1 MPKRRH
7 DRKKLIIKQSF
18 MKFVRIFFLGALFF
32 LKTDSF
38 SQLLLNGD
46 FTLGTS
52 LWSCTPEVS
61 IQSAYGGIGS
71 NLVAEVDAAAT
82 LCQTVLGFIPGNSYY
97 ISVDASRRTG
107 GCGSP
112 AITNVDLTVAGC
124 LSVTI
129 VRTNTVF
136 GWSSS
141 AYIFTA
147 TSLIHTI
154 TFSAGAGFGG
164 STCGMIIDNV
174 VVAASALPVELTSF
188 SGEIKNDRPLLS
200 WSTATEKNNNH
211 FELEKSSDGL
221 SFKTTT
227 QIESKAKNGNSSSP
241 LYYETTD
248 LETNENTTYYRLKQV
263 DHDKSFS
270 YSKIITVNQTT
281 SPKKLLVYPN
291 PSKGKFILDLSFL
304 KKNQQMQVQIFDQL
318 GQLKFSSE
326 FRTNDSP
333 NYEIDAEQFLKPG
346 YYQFVVFIDGG
357 RTVTKILIQ

>member
-1 MPKRRH
+1 
-7 DRKKLIIKQSF
+7 
-18 MKFVRIFFLGALFF
+18 MKFVRLFFLGALFF
-32 LKTDSF
+32 LKTNSF

-46 FTLGTS
+46 FALGS
-52 LWSCTPEVS
+52 LLWGCTPEVS
-61 IQSAYGGIGS
+61 LQSAYGGIGS
-71 NLVAEVDAAAT
+71 NLVAEVDAGAT
-82 LCQTVLGFIPGNSYY
+82 LCQTVAGFVPGNSYY
-97 ISVDASRRTG
+97 ISVDATRRTG

-112 AITNVDLTVAGC
+112 AITNVDLTIAGC

-211 FELEKSSDGL
+211 FELEKSDDGVL
-221 SFKTTT
+221 FKSVV
-227 QIESKAKNGNSSSP
+227 QVKSKAQNGNSSSP

-248 LETNENTTYYRLKQV
+248 PNPNDNTHYYRLKQV
-263 DHDKSFS
+263 DHDNSFS
-270 YSKIITVNQTT
+270 YSKIITLNQVST
-281 SPKKLLVYPN
+281 SKNIRVYPN
-291 PSKGKFILDLSFL
+291 PG
-304 KKNQQMQVQIFDQL
+304 N
-318 GQLKFSSE
+318 
-326 FRTNDSP
+326 
-333 NYEIDAEQFLKPG
+333 
-346 YYQFVVFIDGG
+346 
-357 RTVTKILIQ
+357 

>member
-1 MPKRRH
+1 
-7 DRKKLIIKQSF
+7 
-18 MKFVRIFFLGALFF
+18 
-32 LKTDSF
+32 
-38 SQLLLNGD
+38 
-46 FTLGTS
+46 
-52 LWSCTPEVS
+52 
-61 IQSAYGGIGS
+61 
-71 NLVAEVDAAAT
+71 
-82 LCQTVLGFIPGNSYY
+82 
-97 ISVDASRRTG
+97 
-107 GCGSP
+107 
-112 AITNVDLTVAGC
+112 
-124 LSVTI
+124 
-129 VRTNTVF
+129 
-136 GWSSS
+136 
-141 AYIFTA
+141 
-147 TSLIHTI
+147 
-154 TFSAGAGFGG
+154 
-164 STCGMIIDNV
+164 MIIDNV